1 LTVAGAEVLFISYTG
16 LLEPLGASQVVPY
29 VRGLARKGHRMAVLS
44 FERTMPHDRALEPM
58 RATLAAEGVD
68 WVPLRYHKRP
78 PLASTLADV
87 AAGILHARR
96 FLRRGL
102 RLVHARSHV
111 PALIAHYLLRRHR
124 VPFVFD
130 LRGRM
135 ADEYADAGI
144 WPAGGWMYRQ
154 VEQWE
159 ATFVKEA
166 AGTVVLT
173 DRFGADLHE
182 RATRLAVIPCAVD
195 LTRFQPRRADFLP
208 PFDLVYAGSWSGL
221 YLADE
226 VLRFF
231 VRLRELR
238 PSARLLLLVP
248 RAAELR
254 GLPPG
259 VEARTAR
266 PEEVPALLATA
277 RAGISLRRPGRA
289 QVAAS
294 PVKISEYFAC
304 GLPVLTS
311 MGVGDLDV
319 LVPQRR
325 IGVVL
330 RGFGEGE
337 MREGAASLIQLL
349 DDPDVAR
356 RCRAVAEERYA
367 LESAVDAYDRL
378 YRSVLGNG

>member
-1 LTVAGAEVLFISYTG
+1 
-16 LLEPLGASQVVPY
+16 
-29 VRGLARKGHRMAVLS
+29 
-44 FERTMPHDRALEPM
+44 
-58 RATLAAEGVD
+58 
-68 WVPLRYHKRP
+68 
-78 PLASTLADV
+78 V
-87 AAGILHARR
+87 AAGIRHARR
-96 FLRRGL
+96 FVSRGL

-111 PALIAHYLLRRHR
+111 PALVAHYLWRRQQ

-154 VEQWE
+154 VERWE
-159 ATFVKEA
+159 ATFVEEA

-173 DRFGADLHE
+173 DRFGAELQE
-182 RATRLAVIPCAVD
+182 RAARLAVIPCAVD
-195 LTRFQPRRADFLP
+195 LVRFPARPAGSSP

-238 PSARLLLLVP
+238 PPARMLLLVP

-254 GLPPG
+254 GLPAG

-294 PVKISEYFAC
+294 PVKISEYLAC

-311 MGVGDLDV
+311 AGVGDLDL

-325 IGVVL
+325 VGVVL

-337 MREGAASLIQLL
+337 MREGAASLITLL

-367 LESAVDAYDRL
+367 LESAVDSYDRL
-378 YRSVLGNG
+378 YRSVL

>member
-1 LTVAGAEVLFISYTG
+1 MAGAEVLFISYTG

-29 VRGLARKGHRMAVLS
+29 VLGLARRGHRMAVLS
-44 FERTMPHDRALEPM
+44 FERAGSHDPALAPL
-58 RATLAAEGVD
+58 RATLAAEGVE
-68 WVPLRYHKRP
+68 WVPLRYHKQP
-78 PLASTLADV
+78 PLFSTLADV

-96 FLRRGL
+96 FLRGGL

-144 WPAGGWMYRQ
+144 WPAGGRMYRQ

-173 DRFGADLHE
+173 DRFGAELPE
-182 RATRLAVIPCAVD
+182 RASRLAVIPCAVD
-195 LTRFQPRRADFLP
+195 LARFQPRPADSTP

-231 VRLRELR
+231 VGLRELR
-238 PSARLLLLVP
+238 PSSRLLLLVP

-254 GLPPG
+254 DLPPG

-311 MGVGDLDV
+311 AGVGDLDL

-325 IGVVL
+325 VGVVL
-330 RGFGEGE
+330 GGFGEGE
-337 MREGAASLIQLL
+337 MRESAASLVALL

-356 RCRAVAEERYA
+356 RCRALAEERYA

-378 YRSVLGNG
+378 YRSILGNG